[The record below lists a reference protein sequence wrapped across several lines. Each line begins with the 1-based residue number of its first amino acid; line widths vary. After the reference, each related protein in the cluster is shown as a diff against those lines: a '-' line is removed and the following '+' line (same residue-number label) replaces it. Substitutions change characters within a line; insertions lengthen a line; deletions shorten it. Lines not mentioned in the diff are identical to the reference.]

1 MGGLKI
7 EKTKECHFIS
17 KIFSR
22 RENDME
28 STFVFHGIKNAQ
40 FFSPLEFWSSPPKE
54 VGLTKNPGT
63 LELQFS
69 QPINFNYELPHFL
82 KYIKKLKVHFVA
94 PSHFT
99 LHPNAVKLKGR
110 LFKNEPWP
118 LRGFLHGFSTQV

>member
-28 STFVFHGIKNAQ
+28 R
-40 FFSPLEFWSSPPKE
+40 SSPPKE

-99 LHPNAVKLKGR
+99 LHPKAVKLKGR